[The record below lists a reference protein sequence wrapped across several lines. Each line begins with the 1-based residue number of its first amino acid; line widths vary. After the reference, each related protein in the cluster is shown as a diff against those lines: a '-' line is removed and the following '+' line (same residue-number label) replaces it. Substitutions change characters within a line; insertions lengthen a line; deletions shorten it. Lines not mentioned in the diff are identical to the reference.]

1 MSFGAPHRHFR
12 VTDSTNARAR
22 ELVEAGAPH
31 GTVVTAAEQTAGR
44 GRQGRTWT
52 APPDK
57 ALLYS
62 AILRPLD
69 KRHLLLPLAVPLAV
83 CDTAE
88 ELEPGIECQVKWPN
102 DIWVKGRKLAG
113 VLIEAKPQDGWAV
126 IGVGLN
132 LSIATDEFPPEL
144 YDTAISL
151 LGALGGGRE
160 SPRRCLAKRPRQGDS
175 SREAAPDS
183 TAEGGGGHSARRLPT
198 SPADSERSASGANP
212 GTFPDSP
219 PTPSTAAAVLNRHL
233 AAWVTADRADT
244 LAAWR
249 SRDALRGRKVSWD
262 GGNGVADGIEDS
274 GDLVVV
280 AAGGDRVV
288 LGAGE
293 VHLRL

>member
-1 MSFGAPHRHFR
+1 MTGFGALHRHFR

-31 GTVVTAAEQTAGR
+31 GTVVTATEQTAGR

-52 APPDK
+52 APPGK

-69 KRHLLLPLAVPLAV
+69 QRHLLLPLAVPLAV
-83 CDTAE
+83 CAAAE
-88 ELEPGIECQVKWPN
+88 ELNPSIECQVKWPN
-102 DIWVKGRKLAG
+102 DVWLEERKLAG
-113 VLIEAKPQDGWAV
+113 ILIEAKPQDGWAV
-126 IGVGLN
+126 IGIGLN
-132 LSIATDEFPPEL
+132 LSISPDEFPPDLRETAVSL
-144 YDTAISL
+144 YGFDK
-151 LGALGGGRE
+151 GGRGK
-160 SPRRCLAKRPRQGDS
+160 SRRSLPAV
-175 SREAAPDS
+175 AP
-183 TAEGGGGHSARRLPT
+183 AGL
-198 SPADSERSASGANP
+198 
-212 GTFPDSP
+212 P
-219 PTPSTAAAVLNRHL
+219 PTPLSAAKALSRHL
-233 AAWVTADRADT
+233 DHWGEARRDEV

-249 SRDALRGRKVSWD
+249 SRDALRGREVSWD
-262 GGNGVADGIEDS
+262 GGSGVADGIEDS

>member
-1 MSFGAPHRHFR
+1 MSFGAPHRHYG

-22 ELVEAGAPH
+22 ELVEAGAPG

-44 GRQGRTWT
+44 GRQGRSWT
-52 APPDK
+52 APPGK

-69 KRHLLLPLAVPLAV
+69 ERHLLLPLSVPLAV
-83 CDTAE
+83 CETAE
-88 ELEPGIECQVKWPN
+88 ELAPGIECAIKWPN
-102 DIWVKGRKLAG
+102 DIWVEERKLAG
-113 VLIEAKPQDGWAV
+113 ILIEAKPQDGWAV

-132 LSIATDEFPPEL
+132 LTIERDEFPPEL
-144 YDTAISL
+144 RDTAISL
-151 LGALGGGRE
+151 FDLNKASRGEGWGM
-160 SPRRCLAKRPRQGDS
+160 P
-175 SREAAPDS
+175 REAA
-183 TAEGGGGHSARRLPT
+183 HRREILAAKPLQH
-198 SPADSERSASGANP
+198 SERSASEANP
-212 GTFPDSP
+212 GTSPDLP
-219 PTPSTAAAVLNRHL
+219 PARLTATEVLNRHL
-233 AAWVTADRADT
+233 NRWVEAERDET

-249 SRDALRGRKVSWD
+249 SRDALRGHEVSWD
-262 GGNGVADGIEDS
+262 NGSGVADGIADS

>member
-1 MSFGAPHRHFR
+1 MGFGAPHRHFR

-52 APPDK
+52 APPGK

-69 KRHLLLPLAVPLAV
+69 ERHLLLPLAVPLAV
-83 CDTAE
+83 CEAAE
-88 ELEPGIECQVKWPN
+88 ELAPGIECAIKWPN
-102 DIWVKGRKLAG
+102 DVWVDGRKLAG

-132 LSIATDEFPPEL
+132 LSITRDEFPPDL
-144 YDTAISL
+144 RDTAVSL
-151 LGALGGGRE
+151 FGSSTEGR
-160 SPRRCLAKRPRQGDS
+160 
-175 SREAAPDS
+175 AA
-183 TAEGGGGHSARRLPT
+183 
-198 SPADSERSASGANP
+198 
-212 GTFPDSP
+212 
-219 PTPSTAAAVLNRHL
+219 TAALNRGL
-233 AAWVTADRADT
+233 DRWVAAERDET

-249 SRDALRGRKVSWD
+249 SRDALRDRAISWD
-262 GGNGVADGIEDS
+262 GGTGVADGIEDS

-293 VHLRL
+293 VHLGL

>member
-1 MSFGAPHRHFR
+1 MTDFGAPHRHYR

-22 ELVEAGAPH
+22 ELVDAGAPH

-52 APPDK
+52 APAGK

-69 KRHLLLPLAVPLAV
+69 ERHLLLPLAVPLAV
-83 CDTAE
+83 CDAAE
-88 ELEPGIECQVKWPN
+88 QLGNGVECQVKWPN
-102 DIWVKGRKLAG
+102 DVWVDGRKLAG

-132 LSIATDEFPPEL
+132 LSIARDELPPDL
-144 YDTAISL
+144 RATAVSL
-151 LGALGGGRE
+151 FG
-160 SPRRCLAKRPRQGDS
+160 PN
-175 SREAAPDS
+175 
-183 TAEGGGGHSARRLPT
+183 AEGRG
-198 SPADSERSASGANP
+198 EVASGASRSGP
-212 GTFPDSP
+212 GRVAPAAKRHRISP
-219 PTPSTAAAVLNRHL
+219 PKAVTGSRRDLPSTPLTAAKVLSRHL
-233 AAWVTADRADT
+233 DRWVEADREAI
-244 LAAWR
+244 LSAWR
-249 SRDALRGRKVSWD
+249 GRDALRGREISWD
-262 GGNGVADGIEDS
+262 GGSGVADGIEDS

>member
-1 MSFGAPHRHFR
+1 MTQNATQATFGLPRRHFR
-12 VTDSTNARAR
+12 RTDSTNARAR

-31 GTVVTAAEQTAGR
+31 GTVVTADEQTAGR

-52 APPDK
+52 APPGK

-69 KRHLLLPLAVPLAV
+69 QRHLLLPLSVPLAV
-83 CDTAE
+83 CQAAE
-88 ELEPGIECQVKWPN
+88 ELAPGIECRIKWPN
-102 DIWVKGRKLAG
+102 DVWIEGRKLAG

-132 LSIATDEFPPEL
+132 LTISRDEFPPDL
-144 YDTAISL
+144 RDTAVSLFGWRKGGRGKSRRSLPAVAPTGLPPSSL
-151 LGALGGGRE
+151 LAT
-160 SPRRCLAKRPRQGDS
+160 
-175 SREAAPDS
+175 EA
-183 TAEGGGGHSARRLPT
+183 
-198 SPADSERSASGANP
+198 
-212 GTFPDSP
+212 
-219 PTPSTAAAVLNRHL
+219 LNRHL
-233 AAWVTADRADT
+233 DRWVTADRDDV

-249 SRDALRGRKVSWD
+249 SRDALRGREISWD
-262 GGNGVADGIEDS
+262 GGSGVADGIEDS

-280 AAGGDRVV
+280 AGGDRVV